1 MLFITN
7 LKSAMTTLI
16 DFNGDS
22 KTLSNINKELSV
34 LKEKMRVLKDEISQS
49 DERQQKG
56 DAMIVKV
63 KEK

>member
-1 MLFITN
+1 MRD
-7 LKSAMTTLI
+7 I
-16 DFNGDS
+16 D
-22 KTLSNINKELSV
+22 KELSV

-56 DAMIVKV
+56 DAIIVKV

>member
-1 MLFITN
+1 
-7 LKSAMTTLI
+7 MTTLI
-16 DFNGDS
+16 DLNGDS
-22 KTLSNINKELSV
+22 KTLSDMKKDLSV
-34 LKEKMRVLKDEISQS
+34 LKEKMRVLKDEISES